1 MAETEGASSQAIT
14 PTPKATAP
22 ESVVLSG
29 ADLFIDDRTHIGI
42 AVALTSGTGRSV
54 LMIPDV
60 TGVKDGQPIY
70 ITRPIGINGK
80 SLKAFLCDPQPAKD
94 AVIGK
99 GTKEKPEF
107 PAVEAKPARYVLPD
121 KVKSLIA
128 DITISCEAFYYSKD
142 VMLMMFELKFE
153 KGLISSLTE
162 TDGIDELFELKGV
175 QVRVLKCPDKKSFKL
190 LEDYVARLSA
200 ESA

>member
-1 MAETEGASSQAIT
+1 MAESEGTGSQAIT

-42 AVALTSGTGRSV
+42 AVAVTSGTGRSV

-70 ITRPIGINGK
+70 ITKPIGINGK
-80 SLKAFLCDPQPAKD
+80 SLKAFLCDPQPAKP
-94 AVIGK
+94 AVAATGD
-99 GTKEKPEF
+99 KPAV

-162 TDGIDELFELKGV
+162 TEGLDDLFELKGV
-175 QVRVLKCPDKKSFKL
+175 QVRVLKCPDKKSFNL